1 MIQLQRVDNCVDLIF
16 PAVGSPVPV
25 NHGYALYAAVSR
37 VVPGIHSAAGVG
49 IFPIQGTFNGGR
61 LHLNTSSSVRIRL
74 PAERLPM
81 LLPLAEAVIEI
92 DGHRLR
98 LGTPRVH
105 ALIPA
110 PTLISR
116 LVLIKIAHT
125 GERGGV
131 TPDSFL
137 AAARKQLVALSVAA
151 EPAIPLV
158 SSGLHAGEPQR
169 RIVRVKEQTHAG
181 YAMVVEGLT
190 ADESIRLQEAG
201 IGGRR
206 LIGCGLFLPSVRT

>member
-1 MIQLQRVDNCVDLIF
+1 MVQLQRVDKCIDLTF
-16 PAVGSPVPV
+16 PVIGSTVPV
-25 NHGYALYAAVSR
+25 NHGYALYAALSR
-37 VVPGIHSAAGVG
+37 VVPGIHSANGVG
-49 IFPIQGTFNGGR
+49 IFPIQGKFNGGR
-61 LHLNTSSSVRIRL
+61 LHLKSGSNLRIRL
-74 PAERLPM
+74 PAEQLPM
-81 LLPLAEAVIEI
+81 LLPLAEAGIEL

-105 ALIPA
+105 GLIPA
-110 PTLISR
+110 PTLISD

-137 AAARKQLVALSVAA
+137 AAARKQLTALGVAG
-151 EPAIPLV
+151 EPMIPLV
-158 SSGLHAGEPQR
+158 STGVHSGEPQR

-190 ADESIRLQEAG
+190 ADESISLQEVG

-206 LIGCGLFLPSVRT
+206 LIGCGLFLPPVRW